1 MKHPERVED
10 YLDHIAQA
18 IQRATEYIEG
28 VGSLAAFQQS
38 QHDQDAVIRNI
49 EIIGEAAN
57 RIQRDTPEFVAAHPE
72 LPWVEMR
79 GMRNKVIHNYFDVN
93 LSVVWNTV
101 KDDLPR
107 LKQQI
112 DHLMKE
118 QQPTLAQRLGRAAT
132 HEAQPEQDHEPD
144 DELEP

>member
-18 IQRATEYIEG
+18 IQRATAYIEG

-38 QHDQDAVIRNI
+38 QRDQDAVIRNI

-112 DHLMKE
+112 DRLMKE
-118 QQPTLAQRLGRAAT
+118 QQPTLAQRFGRAAT
-132 HEAQPEQDHEPD
+132 HEAQPEQDHAPD